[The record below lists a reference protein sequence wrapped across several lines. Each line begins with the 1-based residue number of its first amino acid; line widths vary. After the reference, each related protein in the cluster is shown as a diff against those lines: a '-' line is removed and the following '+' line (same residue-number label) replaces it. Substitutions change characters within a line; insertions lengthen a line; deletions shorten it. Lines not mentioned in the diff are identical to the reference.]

1 MFAYVDVAAILVFLI
16 GVLLVLHFGLGKIVD
31 NFVNSLPIGKQVVL
45 LVLAAGVLTALLV
58 LVRR

>member
-1 MFAYVDVAAILVFLI
+1 MFVYVVVATTLVFLI
-16 GVLLVLHFGLGKIVD
+16 GIPLVLHFGLGKIVD

-58 LVRR
+58 LVGR